1 MKRKQRKQRK
11 HLKNKNHQN
20 YKEKPAQ
27 DNDEF
32 QDTFK
37 INQALRAENYSLL
50 REIGRE
56 TGFSSDAIRR
66 RVWPFLL
73 HCTDID
79 QDKATEGSL
88 DVPHKDEEQVNLDV
102 IRSFNSFPKSKHRYE
117 FAFTASP

>member
-1 MKRKQRKQRK
+1 MIQPQGMKRKQRKQRK
-11 HLKNKNHQN
+11 HLKNRNHQN

-66 RVWPFLL
+66 RVWYLYP
-73 HCTDID
+73 CISCNKSID
-79 QDKATEGSL
+79 
-88 DVPHKDEEQVNLDV
+88 
-102 IRSFNSFPKSKHRYE
+102 
-117 FAFTASP
+117 